1 VGKTFAHCRPGDER
15 VIVNFQPLTLKRPR
29 LARQK
34 EEFFIMSTGQ
44 QHHTEQN
51 TLSFELV
58 NAHVNKVDLAEVTA
72 PAAVPQSNADRA
84 SRLITAYA
92 AARPILSVL
101 AATPLIPAT
110 WRAIVATLVLA
121 LDQVTNSFKAGKDLA
136 VGDGDGA
143 PVNTM
148 EPKLPA

>member
-1 VGKTFAHCRPGDER
+1 
-15 VIVNFQPLTLKRPR
+15 
-29 LARQK
+29 
-34 EEFFIMSTGQ
+34 MSTGQ
-44 QHHTEQN
+44 QHHTEHN

-58 NAHVNKVDLAEVTA
+58 NAHVGNIDLAEVTA
-72 PAAVPQSNADRA
+72 PTAVPQSNADRA
-84 SRLITAYA
+84 SRLTTAYT

-121 LDQVTNSFKAGKDLA
+121 LDQVTASFKAGKDLA
-136 VGDGDGA
+136 VGDESPA
-143 PVNTM
+143 STM

>member
-1 VGKTFAHCRPGDER
+1 
-15 VIVNFQPLTLKRPR
+15 
-29 LARQK
+29 
-34 EEFFIMSTGQ
+34 MSTGQ
-44 QHHTEQN
+44 QHHIEQN
-51 TLSFELV
+51 SLSFEFV

-72 PAAVPQSNADRA
+72 PTAVPQSGADRA
-84 SRLITAYA
+84 SRLITAYT

-121 LDQVTNSFKAGKDLA
+121 LDQVTASFKAGKDLSA
-136 VGDGDGA
+136 GEGDGA
-143 PVNTM
+143 PVSTM